1 MWRRCVWY
9 ILISSRPL
17 HVFRLF
23 TVNDADLGLHMF
35 LYNVTVCTQLD
46 VLD

>member
-1 MWRRCVWY
+1 MAKVCVM
-9 ILISSRPL
+9 LISSRPL

-35 LYNVTVCTQLD
+35 LYTVCTQLD